1 MEKEKKKVKAKILV
15 NDYNIENKG
24 IIVNEILKVKDNETT
39 ILFDYENLILTR
51 EDKEKKLILDFKNE
65 LLTYSLKELPNK
77 FYSNLTILSLTN
89 YNKRVMIRYQI
100 EENEFSL
107 SINIETSSSVLE
119 LLSSSDA
126 CTNLVAGYI
135 FTSDDLNL
143 YLKKLLVKLSC

>member
-89 YNKRVMIRYQI
+89 YNKQVMIRYQI

-107 SINIETSSSVLE
+107 SINIET
-119 LLSSSDA
+119 
-126 CTNLVAGYI
+126 I
-135 FTSDDLNL
+135 
-143 YLKKLLVKLSC
+143 K

>member
-39 ILFDYENLILTR
+39 ILFDYESLILTR

-89 YNKRVMIRYQI
+89 YNKQVMIRYQI

-107 SINIETSSSVLE
+107 SINIET
-119 LLSSSDA
+119 
-126 CTNLVAGYI
+126 I
-135 FTSDDLNL
+135 
-143 YLKKLLVKLSC
+143 K